1 MRVTYGITLVEDDD
15 KYFNMV
21 ERIVDDADKINTP
34 GRFPVEAIPSLRYLP
49 SWFPGAGFKRFATE
63 ASAYVQVALND
74 LYKGALDGMV
84 SMP

>member
-1 MRVTYGITLVEDDD
+1 MVEDDD

-49 SWFPGAGFKRFATE
+49 SWFPGAGFKRQAEKWRKVTLAMARVPFAF
-63 ASAYVQVALND
+63 VKDQ
-74 LYKGALDGMV
+74 MV
-84 SMP
+84 GLIIIAGRV